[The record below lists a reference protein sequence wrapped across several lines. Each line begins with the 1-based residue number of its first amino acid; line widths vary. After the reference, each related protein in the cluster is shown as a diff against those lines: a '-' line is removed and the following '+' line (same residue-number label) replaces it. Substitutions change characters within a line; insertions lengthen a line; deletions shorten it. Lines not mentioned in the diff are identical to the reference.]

1 MRKIFM
7 YKVGDKVSFGSMSGE
22 IVNIRNKNWIGFHP
36 HSETY
41 YDILFKDIPEESLKQ
56 NNDGTD

>member
-1 MRKIFM
+1 M
-7 YKVGDKVSFGSMSGE
+7 YKVGDKISFGSMSGE